1 MKSALEAIRARALER
16 LQNAEDLTALE
27 EARVQL
33 LGKKGELTAILKT
46 MGQLSP
52 EERPVMGQMANE
64 VRAAIEEKLA
74 ARGAALKA
82 AMAEQKLKMETID
95 VTLPGKPVREGHRH
109 PLNLVLDEI
118 KEIFLGMGFD
128 VVSGPE
134 VELDYYNFEALNIPA
149 NHPAKDEQDMQD
161 TFYIT
166 DKVLLRTQTSP
177 VQIRTME
184 QRKPPIRIIAP
195 GRVYRSD
202 AVDATHSPIFHQI
215 EGLVVDE
222 GITMSDLKGCLE
234 TVIKRLYGEDS
245 VVRFRPH
252 HFPFT
257 EPSAEVDVQ
266 CFACHGK
273 GCRICKGEG
282 WIEILGCGMV
292 HPKVLAGCGLD
303 PEKYSG
309 FAFGIGLER
318 IVMRRF
324 AVDDMR
330 LFYENDTRFLEQF

>member
-1 MKSALEAIRARALER
+1 MRSALEAIRAKALEQ
-16 LQNAEDLTALE
+16 LEKAGDLKALE
-27 EARVQL
+27 DARVQL
-33 LGKKGELTAILKT
+33 LGKKGELTAILKM
-46 MGQLSP
+46 MGKLSP

-64 VRAAIEEKLA
+64 VRTAIEEKLE
-74 ARGAALKA
+74 ARTAELKA
-82 AMAEQKLKMETID
+82 KLAEMKLQSETLD
-95 VTLPGKPVREGHRH
+95 VTLPGTVIRQGHRH

-118 KEIFLGMGFD
+118 KEIFLGLGFD

-134 VELDYYNFEALNIPA
+134 VELDYYNFEALNLPKD
-149 NHPAKDEQDMQD
+149 HPARDTQD

-166 DKVLLRTQTSP
+166 ENVLLRTQTSP

-184 QRKPPIRIIAP
+184 KRRPPIRIIAP

-222 GITMSDLKGCLE
+222 GITMADLKGCLE

-292 HPKVLAGCGLD
+292 HPKVLSGCGLD